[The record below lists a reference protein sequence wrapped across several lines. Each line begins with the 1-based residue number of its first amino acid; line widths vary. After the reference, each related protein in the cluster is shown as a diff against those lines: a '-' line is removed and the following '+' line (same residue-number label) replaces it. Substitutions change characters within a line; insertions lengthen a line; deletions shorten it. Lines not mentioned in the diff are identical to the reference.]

1 MGAGS
6 PRRIILIARIPAPG
20 RPMIASNVFQRA
32 DDYAR
37 QFAAAQPFRHV
48 SIDGFF
54 DAAPCT
60 RLLDQFPAFSERHAV
75 NEMGLIGNKAVRT
88 DVGNL
93 DAVYSELDAQVRS
106 PAFLEL
112 VSRITGIPD
121 LLYDPDY
128 IGGGTHENRDGQ
140 ALSAHVDFNIL
151 PGRRWHRR
159 LNLIVYLNP
168 EWEEAWGGCIEL
180 HSDPWTPASDRS
192 VKLLPLFNRCVIF
205 ETNEHSWHGFEQ
217 IRLPADRKHLTRKS
231 FAIYL
236 YTAQRPEVETVAPH
250 ATVYV
255 PRGMPTA
262 LAAGDTLTHEAHAD
276 LAQRFAQLLG
286 QMKFLYQRE
295 LEFSA
300 HVESLAAALEECRA
314 ALRLDLEGHAVQPG
328 GSLGLWPDGWIGPRL
343 RAKIRPTRPAATLS
357 LTAWA
362 PPGLPHPQRLA
373 IRFGGAAGELLV
385 PPDASASV
393 VLRGDFPADQ
403 DVALEIDADQA
414 WQPPGDARA
423 LAWRPV
429 RITLDEA

>member
-1 MGAGS
+1 
-6 PRRIILIARIPAPG
+6 
-20 RPMIASNVFQRA
+20 MIAPQVFQHA
-32 DDYAR
+32 DEYAR
-37 QFAAAQPFRHV
+37 RFASAQPFRHV

-54 DAAPCT
+54 DRGACE
-60 RLLDQFPAFSERHAV
+60 RLLAHFPAFSDRHAV

-93 DAVYSELDAQVRS
+93 DAVFSELDAQVRS
-106 PAFLEL
+106 PEFLAL

-159 LNLIVYLNP
+159 LNLIVYLNH

-192 VKLLPLFNRCVIF
+192 VKLLPSFNRCVIF

-217 IRLPADRKHLTRKS
+217 IRLPPERKHLTRKS

-236 YTAQRPEVETVAPH
+236 YTAQRPEDETVASH

-255 PRGMPTA
+255 PRGMPTT
-262 LAAGDTLTHEAHAD
+262 LAPDAMLTREAHAD
-276 LAQRFAQLLG
+276 LAQRFAELLG

-300 HVESLAAALEECRA
+300 HVESLASALEQARA
-314 ALRLDLEGHAVQPG
+314 ALRLDLEGHVLQPH
-328 GSLGLWPDGWIGPRL
+328 GSLGLWPDGWIGRQL
-343 RAKIRPTRPAATLS
+343 RVTLRPTRDAAALS
-357 LTAWA
+357 LAAWA
-362 PPGLPHPQRLA
+362 PPELPRAQRLA
-373 IRFGGAAGELLV
+373 VRLGPAAGELV
-385 PPDASASV
+385 VAPGDSARIR
-393 VLRGDFPADQ
+393 LRGPFAANQ
-403 DVALEIDADQA
+403 DIVLEIDAEQA
-414 WQPPGDARA
+414 WQPPGDARD
-423 LAWRPV
+423 LSWRPV
-429 RITLDEA
+429 RISLDEA